1 MVVCVKVTKD
11 AMKNYTLLRF
21 RALTLRP
28 NKIESIEPWWKFC
41 EVPRRNALT
50 FREKFLHIFLFSRPL
65 FRSLFVFENQKSKE
79 TNNRLLV
86 PETKWSIKIAAWW
99 RLFFD
104 LFPFPEQQVII
115 TAKGVEF
122 HVVNYWEHKGCISET
137 VINRESCTMFCFYF
151 QNCRDVTDH
160 RKLVIS
166 KI

>member
-122 HVVNYWEHKGCISET
+122 HMVNYWEHKGL
-137 VINRESCTMFCFYF
+137 YL
-151 QNCRDVTDH
+151 RDCDKQGILYNVLFPFPGELQRRHGSPQTYY
-160 RKLVIS
+160 L
-166 KI
+166 